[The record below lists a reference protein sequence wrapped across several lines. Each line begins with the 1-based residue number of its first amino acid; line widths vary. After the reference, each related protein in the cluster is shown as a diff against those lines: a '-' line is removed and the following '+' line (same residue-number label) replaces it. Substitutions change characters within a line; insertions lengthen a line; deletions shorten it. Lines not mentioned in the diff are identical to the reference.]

1 MLRCALSFRRGNVA
15 LGRLL
20 ISFSMKPIAPLTSFS
35 LAPVFPPVGQCDVM
49 KRYFQCNDGR
59 CLPRDQVC
67 DISRDCPDGEDE
79 DQDCGKI
86 LFGLIRR
93 HVAAAEIINGPPV
106 PGIESGGFR
115 DMSNGEDSS
124 VSYDSV

>member
-1 MLRCALSFRRGNVA
+1 VLCRFDEE
-15 LGRLL
+15 
-20 ISFSMKPIAPLTSFS
+20 TSSWDDATDFIFHEANCSADKFFS

-86 LFGLIRR
+86 LFGL
-93 HVAAAEIINGPPV
+93 
-106 PGIESGGFR
+106 
-115 DMSNGEDSS
+115 
-124 VSYDSV
+124 